1 MVCGV
6 VVSYAVVCVGVCVL
20 KCMCV
25 LFVIYCVTLPGVA
38 CLLLLS
44 FCFFYV
50 CWCVNCIKR
59 CCLVC

>member
-25 LFVIYCVTLPGVA
+25 LFVNYCVRLPGVA
-38 CLLLLS
+38 CLLLLLS
-44 FCFFYV
+44 FWCFMCAGV
-50 CWCVNCIKR
+50 
-59 CCLVC
+59 